1 MRIYSILDL
10 KAEVPT
16 NIFTAPSDAAAVRSF
31 EMLLF
36 SPEDS
41 VFNNSPEDF
50 ELVYVGDFDP
60 FVRVSETM
68 KFTFDESICHGNSY
82 SRALIQS
89 RREDNMRN
97 RISIL
102 KAGKE
107 DSNNA

>member
-50 ELVYVGDFDP
+50 QLVYVGDFDP
-60 FVRVSETM
+60 FKSGVD
-68 KFTFDESICHGNSY
+68 KLIGFDSVICNGNSY

-89 RREDNMRN
+89 RREENMRN
-97 RISIL
+97 RFAIL
-102 KAGKE
+102 NSGKE
-107 DSNNA
+107 DSSNG

>member
-1 MRIYSILDL
+1 MRLYSILDL

-60 FVRVSETM
+60 FNVGLD
-68 KFTFDESICHGNSY
+68 KLIGFDAVICNGNSY
-82 SRALIQS
+82 SRSIIQS
-89 RREDNMRN
+89 RREENMRN
-97 RISIL
+97 RLSIL
-102 KAGKE
+102 NAGKE
-107 DSNNA
+107 VTDNA